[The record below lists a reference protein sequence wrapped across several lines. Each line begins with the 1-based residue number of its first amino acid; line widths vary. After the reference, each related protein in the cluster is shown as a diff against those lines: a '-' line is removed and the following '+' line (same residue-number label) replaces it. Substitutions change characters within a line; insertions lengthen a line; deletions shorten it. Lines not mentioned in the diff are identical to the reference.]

1 MSRNNFHSTFGDYD
15 DYNTFNLE
23 KQKWSELR
31 KEFRKLR
38 KEAKK
43 RIEELK
49 ESEFADSK
57 ILENKEYLYEDVS
70 NMTKDELVRYT
81 AYTASFLASDLST
94 VQGQQTRLDNAIE
107 KFHDLGYE
115 NINKDNFKSFTQYM
129 ADLQPFIAA
138 QIVGSETAV
147 DLYDTAIEEGV
158 SNLKRNLTSFL
169 SEQSKKIKDMSKSE
183 MKNIH
188 KYTSQEL
195 WDILQKRDM
204 LNEMR

>member
-43 RIEELK
+43 RINELK

-57 ILENKEYLYEDVS
+57 LLQNKEYLQEDVS

-94 VQGQQTRLDNAIE
+94 VAGQEQRVEYALE
-107 KFHDLGYE
+107 KMHDLGYHGITRE
-115 NINKDNFKSFTQYM
+115 DIKPLFEYMDNM
-129 ADLQPFIAA
+129 EAFIKGL
-138 QIVGSETAV
+138 IKGSEPLVSVYETAKEKNV
-147 DLYDTAIEEGV
+147 D
-158 SNLKRNLTSFL
+158 
-169 SEQSKKIKDMSKSE
+169 IKDVEKALRSFFAERSKEIENMSKE
-183 MKNIH
+183 EFKNSTH
-188 KYTSQEL
+188 QYTAQEL
-195 WDILQKRDM
+195 WNIVTKKLDL
-204 LNEMR
+204 

>member
-15 DYNTFNLE
+15 DYNTFSLE

-115 NINKDNFKSFTQYM
+115 NINKDNFKSFAQYM

-204 LNEMR
+204 LNE

>member
-23 KQKWSELR
+23 KQKWRELR

-115 NINKDNFKSFTQYM
+115 NINKDNFKSFAQYM

-195 WDILQKRDM
+195 WGILQKRDM
-204 LNEMR
+204 LNE

>member
-38 KEAKK
+38 KEARK

-57 ILENKEYLYEDVS
+57 ILENKEYLYENVS

-94 VQGQQTRLDNAIE
+94 VQGQQTRLDNTIE

-115 NINKDNFKSFTQYM
+115 NINKDNFKSFAQYM
-129 ADLQPFIAA
+129 ADLQPFISA

-183 MKNIH
+183 MKNLH

-204 LNEMR
+204 LNE

>member
-23 KQKWSELR
+23 KRKWTELR

-38 KEAKK
+38 KEARK

-57 ILENKEYLYEDVS
+57 ILENKEYLYENVS

-94 VQGQQTRLDNAIE
+94 IQGQQTRLDNTIE

-115 NINKDNFKSFTQYM
+115 NINKDNFKSFAQYM

-183 MKNIH
+183 MKNLH

-204 LNEMR
+204 LNE

>member
-204 LNEMR
+204 LNE

>member
-38 KEAKK
+38 KEARK

-57 ILENKEYLYEDVS
+57 ILENKEYLYENVS

-94 VQGQQTRLDNAIE
+94 VQGQQTRLDNTIE

-115 NINKDNFKSFTQYM
+115 NINKNNFKSFAQYM

-204 LNEMR
+204 LNE

>member
-23 KQKWSELR
+23 KQKWGELR

-38 KEAKK
+38 KEARK

-115 NINKDNFKSFTQYM
+115 NINKDNFKSFAQYM

-195 WDILQKRDM
+195 WDILKKRDM
-204 LNEMR
+204 LNE

>member
-23 KQKWSELR
+23 KKKWIELR

-107 KFHDLGYE
+107 KFHDLGYK
-115 NINKDNFKSFTQYM
+115 NINKDNFKSFAQYM

-138 QIVGSETAV
+138 HIVGSETAV
-147 DLYDTAIEEGV
+147 DLYDTAIEEDV

-188 KYTSQEL
+188 KYSSQEL

-204 LNEMR
+204 LNE

>member
-1 MSRNNFHSTFGDYD
+1 MSSNNFHSTFGDYD
-15 DYNTFNLE
+15 NYNTFNLE
-23 KQKWSELR
+23 KKKWIELR

-38 KEAKK
+38 KEARK

-94 VQGQQTRLDNAIE
+94 VQGQQTRLENAIE

-115 NINKDNFKSFTQYM
+115 NINKDNFKSFAQYM
-129 ADLQPFIAA
+129 ADLQPFISA

-204 LNEMR
+204 LNE